1 MARRPTLGDGYVM
14 RAMTR
19 LRRFPVASWLLL
31 IGGAIVM
38 AGPIYW
44 MFVTAVRPRPEVFQA
59 QRSLWPA
66 HLVWSNIRAV
76 FVEYPTWQWLGNSA
90 TIAVIAVAIT
100 VSINLSCGYAFAK
113 FRFPGRNVLFFL
125 IFSALMI
132 PIQVILVSEFIVVSW
147 LGLLNSDWG
156 VILPR
161 CAEAFGI
168 FMSRQFMLGLPDELI
183 ELIEAPR
190 LDGAGEL
197 QIFWRVV
204 LPLCRPLIAVL
215 VVFTF
220 MWRWND
226 FAWPLVV
233 LTDQLHFTIQQGL
246 NLLKGDPNPNWPHIM
261 LLALISITPMLA
273 IFVACQRFIVQ
284 GVANTGLK

>member
-1 MARRPTLGDGYVM
+1 MARIRSVPL
-14 RAMTR
+14 
-19 LRRFPVASWLLL
+19 VAWLLL
-31 IGGAIVM
+31 ACGTLVM
-38 AGPIYW
+38 ASPIYW
-44 MFVTAVRPRPEVFQA
+44 MLATALRPRAEVFAA
-59 QRSLWPA
+59 QPSLWPSR
-66 HLVWSNIRAV
+66 LVWSNIGAV
-76 FVEYPTWQWLGNSA
+76 FTQYPTLQWLANTA

-100 VSINLSCGYAFAK
+100 VTINLACGYAFAK
-113 FRFPGRNVLFFL
+113 FRFPGRDVLFFL
-125 IFSALMI
+125 ILSALMI
-132 PIQVILVSEFIVVSW
+132 PIQVILVPEFLVVSW
-147 LGLLNSDWG
+147 FGLLNTNWG

-168 FMSRQFMLGLPDELI
+168 FMTRQFMLSLPDELI
-183 ELIEAPR
+183 EAGR
-190 LDGAGEL
+190 LDGAGEF
-197 QIFWRVV
+197 QIFWRIV
-204 LPLCRPLIAVL
+204 LPLSRPLIAVL

-233 LTDQLHFTIQQGL
+233 LTDQSRFTIQQGL

-261 LLALISITPMLA
+261 SLALISIAPMLA